1 MAEENENGEQQAKK
15 KPSKLKFIILGL
27 IILILL
33 VVILVVVY
41 TLVLAPKGENT
52 DQAAAQTQTAQAQMP
67 VQAPQAAAPMPM
79 PAPAPAMGGGMDMAV
94 SNAEMGQIYPIPAMN
109 VNLADP
115 TGITYLSVSL
125 ALEFDPKN
133 ADLNAEIEAKMPRIE
148 DMIITV
154 LSSKAYEEI
163 STSQGKINL
172 KNEFLRRINSMLAKG
187 RLYNVYITSFV
198 VQRG

>member
-1 MAEENENGEQQAKK
+1 MPEDNENTEQRVVKK
-15 KPSKLKFIILGL
+15 SSKLKFIIIGL
-27 IILILL
+27 IVILLL
-33 VVILVVVY
+33 VVILFVVY
-41 TLVLAPKGENT
+41 MLVLAPKGET
-52 DQAAAQTQTAQAQMP
+52 ADQTAQQNPVAQ
-67 VQAPQAAAPMPM
+67 A
-79 PAPAPAMGGGMDMAV
+79 PAPAPAPAVQAPSPAMVGGMDMGV
-94 SNAEMGQIYPIPAMN
+94 SNAEMGQIYPIPTLN

-115 TGITYLSVSL
+115 TGITYLAITL

-133 ADLNAEIEAKMPRIE
+133 ADLYAEVEAKMPRIN

-187 RLYNVYITSFV
+187 RLYNVYITGFT
-198 VQRG
+198 VQR

>member
-1 MAEENENGEQQAKK
+1 MPEDNENTEQQAGKK
-15 KPSKLKFIILGL
+15 SSKLKFIIIGL
-27 IILILL
+27 IILLL

-41 TLVLAPKGENT
+41 MLVLAPKGET
-52 DQAAAQTQTAQAQMP
+52 ADQTAQQNPA
-67 VQAPQAAAPMPM
+67 VQAA
-79 PAPAPAMGGGMDMAV
+79 PAPAPAVQPATPAPAMVGGMDMGV
-94 SNAEMGQIYPIPAMN
+94 SNAEMGQIYPIPTLT

-115 TGITYLSVSL
+115 TGITYLAITL

-133 ADLNAEIEAKMPRIE
+133 ADLFAEVEAKMPRIN
-148 DMIITV
+148 DMIITT

-187 RLYNVYITSFV
+187 RLYNIYITGFT
-198 VQRG
+198 VQR

>member
-1 MAEENENGEQQAKK
+1 MPEDNENTEQQAGKK
-15 KPSKLKFIILGL
+15 SSKLKFIIIGL
-27 IILILL
+27 IVILLL
-33 VVILVVVY
+33 VVILFVVY
-41 TLVLAPKGENT
+41 MLVLAPKGET
-52 DQAAAQTQTAQAQMP
+52 ADQTAQQNPA
-67 VQAPQAAAPMPM
+67 VQAAPA
-79 PAPAPAMGGGMDMAV
+79 PAPAPAVQPATPAPAMGGGMDMGV
-94 SNAEMGQIYPIPAMN
+94 SNAEMGQIYPIPTLN

-115 TGITYLSVSL
+115 TGITYLAITL

-133 ADLNAEIEAKMPRIE
+133 ADLYAEVEAKMPRIN

-187 RLYNVYITSFV
+187 RLYNVYITGFT
-198 VQRG
+198 VQR

>member
-1 MAEENENGEQQAKK
+1 MPEDNENTEQRVVKK
-15 KPSKLKFIILGL
+15 SSKLKFIIIGL
-27 IILILL
+27 IVILLL
-33 VVILVVVY
+33 VVILFVVY
-41 TLVLAPKGENT
+41 MLVLAPKP
-52 DQAAAQTQTAQAQMP
+52 AADQTAQQNP
-67 VQAPQAAAPMPM
+67 VAQAPAPA
-79 PAPAPAMGGGMDMAV
+79 PAPAVQPATPAPAMGGVMDMSV
-94 SNAEMGQIYPIPAMN
+94 SNAEMGQIYPIPTLT

-115 TGITYLSVSL
+115 TGITYLAITL

-133 ADLNAEIEAKMPRIE
+133 ADLYAEVEAKMPRIN

-187 RLYNVYITSFV
+187 RLYNVYITSFT

>member
-1 MAEENENGEQQAKK
+1 MPEDNENTEQQGGKK
-15 KPSKLKFIILGL
+15 SKLKFIIIGVVVLLL
-27 IILILL
+27 II
-33 VVILVVVY
+33 ILVVVY
-41 TLVLAPKGENT
+41 MLVLAPKGEPVE
-52 DQAAAQTQTAQAQMP
+52 QAAQTQTPAAQAP
-67 VQAPQAAAPMPM
+67 AAAS
-79 PAPAPAMGGGMDMAV
+79 PAPAAPAPVMGSVMDMGV
-94 SNAEMGQIYPIPAMN
+94 SNAEMGQIYPIPTLN

-115 TGITYLSVSL
+115 TGITYLAITL

-133 ADLNAEIEAKMPRIE
+133 ADLYAEIESKMPKIN

-187 RLYNVYITSFV
+187 RLYNVYITGFT
-198 VQRG
+198 VQR

>member
-1 MAEENENGEQQAKK
+1 MPEDNENTEQRVVKK
-15 KPSKLKFIILGL
+15 SSKLKFIIIGL
-27 IILILL
+27 IVILLL

-41 TLVLAPKGENT
+41 MLVLAPKGET
-52 DQAAAQTQTAQAQMP
+52 ADQTAQQNPVAQ
-67 VQAPQAAAPMPM
+67 A
-79 PAPAPAMGGGMDMAV
+79 PAPAPAPAVQTPSPAMVGGMDMGV
-94 SNAEMGQIYPIPAMN
+94 SNAEMGQIYPIPTLN

-115 TGITYLSVSL
+115 TGITYLAITL

-133 ADLNAEIEAKMPRIE
+133 ADLYAEVESKMPRIN

-163 STSQGKINL
+163 STSQGKLNL

-187 RLYNVYITSFV
+187 RLYNVYITGFT
-198 VQRG
+198 VQR

>member
-1 MAEENENGEQQAKK
+1 MPEDNENTEQRVVKK
-15 KPSKLKFIILGL
+15 SSKLKFIIIGL
-27 IILILL
+27 IVILLL
-33 VVILVVVY
+33 VVILFVVY
-41 TLVLAPKGENT
+41 MLVLAPKP
-52 DQAAAQTQTAQAQMP
+52 AADQTAQQNP
-67 VQAPQAAAPMPM
+67 VEQA
-79 PAPAPAMGGGMDMAV
+79 PAPAPAPAVQAPSPAMVGGMDMGV
-94 SNAEMGQIYPIPAMN
+94 SNAEMGQIYPIPTLN

-115 TGITYLSVSL
+115 TGITYLAITL

-133 ADLNAEIEAKMPRIE
+133 ADLYAEVEAKMPRIN

-187 RLYNVYITSFV
+187 RLYNVYITGFT
-198 VQRG
+198 VQR

>member
-1 MAEENENGEQQAKK
+1 MPEDNENTEQRVVKK
-15 KPSKLKFIILGL
+15 SSKLKFIIIGL
-27 IILILL
+27 IVILLL

-41 TLVLAPKGENT
+41 MLVLAPKP
-52 DQAAAQTQTAQAQMP
+52 AADQTAQQNPVAQ
-67 VQAPQAAAPMPM
+67 A
-79 PAPAPAMGGGMDMAV
+79 PAPAPAPAVQAPSPAMVGGMDMGV
-94 SNAEMGQIYPIPAMN
+94 SNAEMGQIYPIPTLN

-115 TGITYLSVSL
+115 TGITYLAITL

-133 ADLNAEIEAKMPRIE
+133 ADLYAEVESKMPRIN
-148 DMIITV
+148 DMIITT

-187 RLYNVYITSFV
+187 RLYNVYITGFT
-198 VQRG
+198 VQR

>member
-1 MAEENENGEQQAKK
+1 MPEDNENTEQRVVKK
-15 KPSKLKFIILGL
+15 SSKLKFIIIGL
-27 IILILL
+27 IVILLL
-33 VVILVVVY
+33 VVILFVVY
-41 TLVLAPKGENT
+41 MLVLAPKP
-52 DQAAAQTQTAQAQMP
+52 AADQTAQQNPVAQ
-67 VQAPQAAAPMPM
+67 A
-79 PAPAPAMGGGMDMAV
+79 PAPAPAPTVQTPSPAMVGGMDMGV
-94 SNAEMGQIYPIPAMN
+94 SNAEMGQIYPIPTLN

-115 TGITYLSVSL
+115 TGITYLAITL

-133 ADLNAEIEAKMPRIE
+133 ADLYAEVEAKMPRIN

-187 RLYNVYITSFV
+187 RLYNVYITGFT
-198 VQRG
+198 VQR

>member
-1 MAEENENGEQQAKK
+1 MPEDNENTEQQAGKK
-15 KPSKLKFIILGL
+15 SSKLKFIIIGL
-27 IILILL
+27 IVILLL

-41 TLVLAPKGENT
+41 MLVLAPKGET
-52 DQAAAQTQTAQAQMP
+52 ADQTAQQNPA
-67 VQAPQAAAPMPM
+67 VQAA
-79 PAPAPAMGGGMDMAV
+79 PAPAPAVQPATPAPAMAMVGGMDMGV
-94 SNAEMGQIYPIPAMN
+94 SNAEMGQIYPIPTLT

-115 TGITYLSVSL
+115 TGITYLAITL

-133 ADLNAEIEAKMPRIE
+133 ADLLAEVEAKMPRIN
-148 DMIITV
+148 DMIITT

-172 KNEFLRRINSMLAKG
+172 KNEFLRRINAMLAKG
-187 RLYNVYITSFV
+187 RLYNIYITSFT